1 MKNVEVLLR
10 ENVDALGMCGDVVRV
25 APGYAR
31 NYLVP
36 YGKAVQATPENK
48 KLMDRRRVRLEA
60 EAVIKN
66 AEMDAWI
73 ATLSALTLTT
83 RERADEAGRLYG
95 SVSATSIVALL
106 AEKGHAVEERNVR
119 IDAPIKQVGEHKVKV
134 HVYGD
139 KEAEM
144 TVNVVAAAS

>member
-10 ENVDALGMCGDVVRV
+10 ENVESLGMCGDVVKV

-60 EAVIKN
+60 EAAIKN

-83 RERADEAGRLYG
+83 SERADETGRLYG

-106 AEKGHAVEERNVR
+106 AEKGHTVEERNVR
-119 IDAPIKQVGEHKVKV
+119 LEAPIKQVGEHKVIV
-134 HVYGD
+134 HVHGD

-144 TVNVVAAAS
+144 TVNVLAAVS

>member
-1 MKNVEVLLR
+1 MKNVEILLR
-10 ENVDALGMCGDVVRV
+10 ENVDSLGMCGDVVKV

-48 KLMDRRRVRLEA
+48 RLMDRRRVRLEA
-60 EAVIKN
+60 EAAVKH

-73 ATLSALTLTT
+73 ATLSSLTLTT
-83 RERADEAGRLYG
+83 NERADEAGHLYG
-95 SVSATSIVALL
+95 SVSPAAIVALL
-106 AEKGHAVEERNVR
+106 AQKGHPVEERNVR
-119 IDAPIKQVGEHKVKV
+119 IDTPIKQVGEHKVKV

-144 TVNVVAAAS
+144 TVNVVAAAT